1 MLIAYLVALRIRESS
16 DNHDQRSNGVV
27 AAAVTDLRAYCDE
40 SITHDK
46 APNIFCI
53 AGWVAHA
60 SEWRDFDKEWQR
72 ALKAEGLIEF
82 KAAQYAGGRGEYGGR
97 GRPDCERV
105 WKRFASILRAMRSV
119 GFATILDLDAY
130 EGLATV
136 FKAKRQPKY
145 HDP

>member
-1 MLIAYLVALRIRESS
+1 VGGTRFRVARLR
-16 DNHDQRSNGVV
+16 QRV
-27 AAAVTDLRAYCDE
+27 AAGAQ
-40 SITHDK
+40 S
-46 APNIFCI
+46 
-53 AGWVAHA
+53 G
-60 SEWRDFDKEWQR
+60 
-72 ALKAEGLIEF
+72 GLIEF